1 MNDAEIWNNGRPV
14 PRMRT
19 ADLLRFAQIIEQRFG
34 LHFPEKRR
42 DDLERGLRQAFA
54 ASTCQDLDE
63 YYHLLRDP
71 QTGGLELDRLI
82 NALTVGET
90 YFFRDEGQFN
100 ALYNHVLPAILERR
114 RPVRTVRLWSAGCAS
129 GEEPYSLAIMLR
141 ELLPDVNKW
150 SITILGSDINAEALD
165 RARKASYGEWAFR
178 EERARRWRARYFRQQ
193 GDRWILDPGI
203 QRMVTFSRLNLAG
216 RDYPAFETNTTLM
229 DVILCRNVTI
239 YFSPEAT
246 RRVVTQLHGAL
257 VDGGWLVVGHAEP
270 SPTTYEQFKSRS
282 FPLAMLYQRTGQAGK
297 RQVEARLQA
306 PALDLP
312 SARRPEAGS
321 AKRDRDRDQD
331 RPATPAADLDP
342 RPAHSP
348 AILDKASSPSPN
360 PLRQARELLEY
371 GYSERARDLLL
382 PLVTSPPEPAQAC
395 ALLGRALAN
404 LGHWAE
410 AERWCRRAV
419 ERDRLALE
427 AYYTLALVLQHQG
440 RIDEAID
447 AMKKVVYIDRH
458 YVLGHFGLA
467 DLYHSRHDWAL
478 AQKALDN
485 ARHLL
490 EAQPVHQV
498 IPGSGGITAER
509 LYQAV
514 IRQQQQWRPKIHD
527 RQG

>member
-1 MNDAEIWNNGRPV
+1 MNNTGLRDTGRPA
-14 PRMRT
+14 PRIRE

-63 YYHLLRDP
+63 YRRLLQDP
-71 QTGGLELDRLI
+71 EAGGLELDRLI

-90 YFFRDEGQFN
+90 YFFRDAGQFD
-100 ALYNHVLPAILERR
+100 ALYNRVLPEILERR
-114 RPVRTVRLWSAGCAS
+114 RLVRTVRLWSAGCAS

-141 ELLPDVNKW
+141 ELLPDVDEW

-178 EERARRWRARYFRQQ
+178 EERARRWRARYFRRQ
-193 GDRWILDPGI
+193 GDRWLLDPRV

-216 RDYPAFETNTTLM
+216 SDYPAFETNTTLM

-239 YFSPEAT
+239 YFSPGAT
-246 RRVVTQLHGAL
+246 RRVVAQLYDAL

-270 SPTTYEQFKSRS
+270 APTAYQQFEARP
-282 FPLAMLYQRTGQAGK
+282 FPHAMLYQRIGQT
-297 RQVEARLQA
+297 ARMAAKPQP
-306 PALDLP
+306 PAFALA
-312 SARRPEAGS
+312 STRRPSPGS
-321 AKRDRDRDQD
+321 AKSDRDQD
-331 RPATPAADLDP
+331 RSQPAAPARDPAP
-342 RPAHSP
+342 RPAHDP
-348 AILDKASSPSPN
+348 TILDRDPSTAAD
-360 PLRQARELLEY
+360 PLLQAREFLEY

-395 ALLGRALAN
+395 ALLGQASAN

-440 RIDEAID
+440 RIDEAIA

-467 DLYHSRHDWAL
+467 DLYHSRHDWAP

-485 ARHLL
+485 ARRLL
-490 EAQPVHQV
+490 EAQPAHQV
-498 IPGSGGITAER
+498 VPGSGGITAER
-509 LYQAV
+509 LYQTI

-527 RQG
+527 RQR